1 MKITY
6 IPKTTTYQFFSSPVN
21 GNYKLNK
28 IFYHVTISV
37 DWFFFYLGQDFK
49 ILRQNNIRRNF
60 LNFSDPIVEVMHSE
74 FSGRNGPLISYRGY
88 YTKNLAI
95 KV

>member
-60 LNFSDPIVEVMHSE
+60 CNFSD
-74 FSGRNGPLISYRGY
+74 R
-88 YTKNLAI
+88 
-95 KV
+95 